1 MLAVFEPH
9 RPQSRPPCSWSK
21 IMTKH
26 ILIALAGVSLLA
38 GGQAVAQGRGGGH
51 GNAGMG
57 AAMRGGPDRIDM
69 GIDTRLD
76 ARANSQGRFHASD
89 RAMLRSN
96 RNSALHYGT
105 TTVNA
110 DTRTRTRSRGPDH
123 ASDRALA
130 RANERS
136 VLRNR
141 NIVRGRKPRG

>member
-1 MLAVFEPH
+1 
-9 RPQSRPPCSWSK
+9 
-21 IMTKH
+21 MTRH
-26 ILIALAGVSLLA
+26 ILIALAGVSLVA

-51 GNAGMG
+51 GNAGMGNPGMG

-96 RNSALHYGT
+96 QNSALHYGT
-105 TTVNA
+105 TTVNT
-110 DTRTRTRSRGPDH
+110 DTRMRTRSRGPDH

-141 NIVRGRKPRG
+141 TIVRGRKPRG